1 MKTLFA
7 LVMVFFNISFFWSQ
21 AKFLSIEGYYQGKN
35 LLVSNPP
42 MSDGYGFCV
51 YKVLVNGDILPATIQ
66 AANFEINFALFNLK
80 KGEKIFVVLEHAESC
95 VPRYINPEILLP
107 KSTFQCVSIK
117 VDVGGLLNWSTNEEE
132 GVLDFIIEQL
142 RWGRWVEV
150 GQVKGI
156 GSPDLHTYS
165 FQLTPHSG
173 KNTVRVSQIDNSGE
187 KRSSKAVSFISN
199 ISKVKKTPSRVD
211 DFIYFRANGKTV
223 KTKYEIYDAY
233 GNLLKTGYS
242 DNVDCKNLVN
252 GVYFINFD
260 NTSEKFI
267 RAE

>member
-1 MKTLFA
+1 MKSIVTIIILFI
-7 LVMVFFNISFFWSQ
+7 NINLIWSQ
-21 AKFLSIEGYYQGKN
+21 AKYLSIDGYYQGKN

-42 MSDGYGFCV
+42 LSDGYGFCV

-66 AANFEINFALFNLK
+66 SANFEINFDLFHLK
-80 KGEKIFVVLEHAESC
+80 KGEKVFVVLEHAESC
-95 VPRYINPEILLP
+95 VPRYLNPEVLLP
-107 KSTFQCVSIK
+107 KSTFQCTSIK
-117 VDVGGLLNWSTNEEE
+117 ADVKGLLSWSTKEEE
-132 GVLDFIIEQL
+132 GVLDFSIEQF

-150 GQVKGI
+150 GQVKGV
-156 GSPDLHTYS
+156 GSPDLNAYS

-173 KNTVRVSQIDNSGE
+173 KNTVRISQIDNTGE
-187 KRSSKAVSFISN
+187 KRSSKTVSFIST
-199 ISKVKKTPSRVD
+199 IPKVKKTPSHVD
-211 DFIYFRANGKTV
+211 DFIYFRANGKNV

-242 DNVDCKNLVN
+242 DNVDCKNIVN

-267 RAE
+267 RTE